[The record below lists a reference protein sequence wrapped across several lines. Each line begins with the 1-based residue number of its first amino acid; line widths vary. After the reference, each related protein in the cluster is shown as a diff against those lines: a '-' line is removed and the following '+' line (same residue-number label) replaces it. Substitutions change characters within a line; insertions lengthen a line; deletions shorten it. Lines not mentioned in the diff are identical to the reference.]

1 MKQCLWNKGQ
11 FAMNKLFSLKVFL
24 VALKHRHAYNKV
36 PATVNNNGKKFENM
50 NIWRKNVNLKNGRHV
65 QSI

>member
-24 VALKHRHAYNKV
+24 VALKHRHASNKV
-36 PATVNNNGKKFENM
+36 PAIVNNNGKKFEKKR
-50 NIWRKNVNLKNGRHV
+50 ISEGKC
-65 QSI
+65 